1 MDDQR
6 TNREGSDLWCLV
18 TPANRRPHV
27 LPFCIFLLLCTIVWC
42 ALQLNFWNIK
52 AFVTMCVVVA
62 ILILDKLRV
71 KPKDF

>member
-1 MDDQR
+1 MDDQSTDR
-6 TNREGSDLWCLV
+6 DPGDRWCLV

-27 LPFCIFLLLCTIVWC
+27 LPFCIFLLLCSIVWC
-42 ALQLNFWNIK
+42 ALQPNFWNVK
-52 AFVTMCVVVA
+52 GFVGMCLVVA